1 MVAPLRGMPV
11 ALVLFLVY
19 AFAILIVIGLALP
32 YVVSLAGTM
41 PVSLPGVVVMALLAY
56 TIFTIT
62 VILQRK
68 QVGRGLA
75 LGLSTLTLP
84 ALAFAAFGGLVV
96 PAVAIGLLAV
106 LLFRGLVGGGV
117 RAYLNEP

>member
-1 MVAPLRGMPV
+1 MLSQLREMPGSIR
-11 ALVLFLVY
+11 LFLAY
-19 AFAILIVIGLALP
+19 AFTILIVIGLALP
-32 YVVSLAGTM
+32 YVVSLAGAM

-75 LGLSTLTLP
+75 LGLSSLTLP
-84 ALAFAAFGGLVV
+84 ALAFSAFAELVV
-96 PAVAIGLLAV
+96 PAIVLAALAV
-106 LLFRGLVGGGV
+106 LLFRSLLGPGV
-117 RAYLNEP
+117 RAYLSEP